1 MAQTLDK
8 EKTRKKI
15 LWKAVHSAEC
25 IRIVSVPDS
34 KYILDFSWT
43 SSAVSRNQHI
53 QWKFKIFFFSLLVTV
68 NTALGLHGIDLIN

>member
-34 KYILDFSWT
+34 KYILD
-43 SSAVSRNQHI
+43 
-53 QWKFKIFFFSLLVTV
+53 IFIFSLLITV